1 MNPDAWASAL
11 ARLPPFDRLDPDEV
25 STLASVAS
33 ARRYEPGEVIL
44 AAGQPVGRITI
55 VLEGSAQEDS
65 EKVLGLLPAL
75 LGFPQAQTLH
85 ASAQGA
91 MCLRIRRGQF
101 YTIVFECPEI
111 LAWLL
116 EKQGLTPPTQARP

>member
-1 MNPDAWASAL
+1 VNPVAWAGQL
-11 ARLPPFDRLDPDEV
+11 ARIPPFDRLDPDEV
-25 STLASVAS
+25 STLAGVAS
-33 ARRYEPGEVIL
+33 ARRFGPGEVIV

-55 VLEGSAQEDS
+55 VLEGSAEEDP

-75 LGFPQAQTLH
+75 LGFPQARTLH

-116 EKQGLTPPTQARP
+116 EKQGLTPAAQARP

>member
-1 MNPDAWASAL
+1 MNPEAWAGQL
-11 ARLPPFDRLDPDEV
+11 ARIPPFDRLDPDEV

-33 ARRYEPGEVIL
+33 ARRYGPGEVML

-55 VLEGSAQEDS
+55 ILEGSAQEDP
-65 EKVLGLLPAL
+65 EKILGLLPAL
-75 LGFPQAQTLH
+75 FGYRQTQTLH

-91 MCLRIRRGQF
+91 MCLHIRRGQF

-116 EKQGLTPPTQARP
+116 EKQGLTPPAQARP

>member
-1 MNPDAWASAL
+1 MNPDAWAGQL
-11 ARLPPFDRLDPDEV
+11 ARIPPFDRLDPDEV
-25 STLASVAS
+25 STLVGVAS
-33 ARRYEPGEVIL
+33 ARRYGPGEVIV

-55 VLEGSAQEDS
+55 ILEGSVQES
-65 EKVLGLLPAL
+65 PEQVLGLLPAL
-75 LGFPQAQTLH
+75 LGFHQTQTLH

-116 EKQGLTPPTQARP
+116 EKQGLTPPEEVRP

>member
-1 MNPDAWASAL
+1 MNPDDWAREM
-11 ARLPPFDRLDPDEV
+11 ARIPPFDRLDPDEV
-25 STLASVAS
+25 STLAGVAS
-33 ARRYEPGEVIL
+33 ARRYGPGEVIL
-44 AAGQPVGRITI
+44 AAGQPVGRIAI
-55 VLEGSAQEDS
+55 VLEGSSEEDP

-75 LGFPQAQTLH
+75 LGLPQAQTLH

-91 MCLRIRRGQF
+91 TCLRIRRGQF

-116 EKQGLTPPTQARP
+116 EKQGLTPLAQARP

>member
-1 MNPDAWASAL
+1 MNPDDWAREM
-11 ARLPPFDRLDPDEV
+11 ARIPPFDRLDPDEV
-25 STLASVAS
+25 STLAGVAS
-33 ARRYEPGEVIL
+33 ARRYGPGEVIL

-55 VLEGSAQEDS
+55 VLEGSAEEDT

-91 MCLRIRRGQF
+91 TCLRIRRGQF

-116 EKQGLTPPTQARP
+116 EKQGLTPLTQARP

>member
-1 MNPDAWASAL
+1 MNPEAWAGQL
-11 ARLPPFDRLDPDEV
+11 ARIPPFDRLDPDEV

-33 ARRYEPGEVIL
+33 ARRYGPGEVML

-55 VLEGSAQEDS
+55 ILEGSAQEDPG
-65 EKVLGLLPAL
+65 KILGLLSAL
-75 LGFPQAQTLH
+75 LGFPQRQTLH

-116 EKQGLTPPTQARP
+116 EKQGLTPPEEVRP